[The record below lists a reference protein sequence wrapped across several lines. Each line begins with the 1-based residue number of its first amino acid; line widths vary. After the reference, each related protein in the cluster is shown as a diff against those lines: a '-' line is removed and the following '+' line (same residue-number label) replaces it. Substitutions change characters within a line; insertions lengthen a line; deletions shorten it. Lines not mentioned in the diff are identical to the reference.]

1 MTSIR
6 IATLAALLLV
16 IGTMARRLDEFND
29 LQELRKGYTPTYYKP
44 ATRYVYTKT
53 YTYNNGGYHSGYH
66 NYNNYGYNSGYN
78 SYSYS
83 SYGNGGGAVYG
94 GGGFGCICCI
104 IICILCCRGSQNQG
118 DGYQENG
125 GQVTETVVVETY
137 NVAPNQGY
145 GGQPNQYPPNQ
156 GYGGQP

>member
-1 MTSIR
+1 MYR
-6 IATLAALLLV
+6 RCCCGCDAVFFDPLPRPPFFLV
-16 IGTMARRLDEFND
+16 EVDD
-29 LQELRKGYTPTYYKP
+29 
-44 ATRYVYTKT
+44 VD
-53 YTYNNGGYHSGYH
+53 
-66 NYNNYGYNSGYN
+66 
-78 SYSYS
+78 
-83 SYGNGGGAVYG
+83 GNGGGAVYG